1 MFNTDTI
8 IVPNF
13 LDNTSANNLL
23 NFCDNS
29 ITWDTSM
36 RSRKTASFGKS
47 YDYNQMSYGDTKIP
61 SYFDNIISN
70 IAKCL
75 GWTPNNLLLNHY
87 VDGTSKM
94 GFHSDRTDI
103 LAPNTGVAILSI
115 GSTRDLTFRNIILVD
130 KSDILTIPLPN
141 GTLFYMSANLQNFYT
156 HAILPTDNVGARISL
171 TFRQIV

>member
-1 MFNTDTI
+1 MFNTK

-13 LDNTSANNLL
+13 LDNTLSNDLL

-47 YDYNQMSYGDTKIP
+47 YDYNQMSYGDTNIP
-61 SYFDNIISN
+61 TFFDNIINN
-70 IAKCL
+70 IANCL

-87 VDGTSKM
+87 ADGTSKM

-115 GSTRDLTFRNIILVD
+115 GSTRDLTFRNMSD
-130 KSDILTIPLPN
+130 KSDIITIPLPN
-141 GTLFYMSANLQNFYT
+141 GTLFYMSADLQNFYT

-171 TFRQIV
+171 TFRRIL

>member
-1 MFNTDTI
+1 MFNNNTK

-13 LDNTSANNLL
+13 LNNSSSNDLL
-23 NFCDNS
+23 NFCNNS

-47 YDYNQMSYGDTKIP
+47 YDYNQMSYGDTNIP
-61 SYFDNIISN
+61 TFFDNIISN
-70 IAKCL
+70 IATCL

-87 VDGTSKM
+87 TDGTSKM

-103 LAPNTGVAILSI
+103 LAPNTGVVILSI
-115 GSTRDLTFRNIILVD
+115 GSTRDLTFRNISD
-130 KSDILTIPLPN
+130 KSDIITIPLPN
-141 GTLFYMSANLQNFYT
+141 GTLFYMSADLQNFYT